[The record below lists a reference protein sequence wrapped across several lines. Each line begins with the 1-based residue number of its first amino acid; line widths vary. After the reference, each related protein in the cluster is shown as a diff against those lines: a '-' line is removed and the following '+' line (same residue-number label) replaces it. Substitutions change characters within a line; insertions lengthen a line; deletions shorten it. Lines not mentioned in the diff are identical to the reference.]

1 MAALSRPRRPAAIL
15 VALLL
20 AAVALLAWAVAPTAA
35 RAQGAAPPPPPPAA
49 ALPDTPASAA
59 TPAPPPPPSAA
70 ATDPDTAGD
79 ENHHAHGPA
88 PTPARELDNH
98 NAASNSGDG
107 EDALPADV
115 SKATPAQVFGIEFMR
130 RALVSGLLVSGVCA
144 FLGMYVVLRR
154 MVFLGVALSQMSS
167 AGVAL
172 ALLTNTAPMLGSTA
186 LMLAGVGL
194 MSYPWAPRKVRQD
207 AFTGVGYAVASAL
220 GVLLLAKSPQGE
232 GHLLNLLFGNILLV
246 SAHDVMITEFV
257 LGGVVLLHALFAK
270 ELLFVSFDADS
281 ASASGYKTRLWEALL
296 YLSVGL
302 TIAFAIHAVG
312 VMLAFS
318 ALVLPAVTALLVTR
332 RWRSATLVA
341 LLVGLIPVP
350 VGLYLSFVWDLP
362 PAATIVAFSFGLLL
376 LAGLVSRVRAA

>member
-1 MAALSRPRRPAAIL
+1 MAALSRARRAAAL
-15 VALLL
+15 LAALLL
-20 AAVALLAWAVAPTAA
+20 TAVALLAWAAAPRAA
-35 RAQGAAPPPPPPAA
+35 RAQGASPP
-49 ALPDTPASAA
+49 
-59 TPAPPPPPSAA
+59 PPPPPSAA
-70 ATDPDTAGD
+70 ATDPDAMTDAA
-79 ENHHAHGPA
+79 HHAHGPA
-88 PTPARELDNH
+88 PAPDGH
-98 NAASNSGDG
+98 AASSGGGGG

-115 SKATPAQVFGIEFMR
+115 SRATPAQVFGIEFMR

-172 ALLTNTAPMLGSTA
+172 ALLTNAPPMLGSTA

-220 GVLLLAKSPQGE
+220 GILLLAKSPQGE

-246 SAHDVMITEFV
+246 SARDVTITAFV

-270 ELLFVSFDADS
+270 EMLFVSFDADS
-281 ASASGYKTRLWEALL
+281 ASASGYKTRVWEALL

-312 VMLAFS
+312 VLLAFS

-341 LLVGLIPVP
+341 LLAGLIPVP
-350 VGLYLSFVWDLP
+350 AGLYLSFVWDLP
-362 PAATIVAFSFGLLL
+362 PAATVVAFNFALLL
-376 LAGLVSRVRAA
+376 VAGVVSRVRGA